1 MISKTAQQHI
11 WYGVFGILMGGT
23 LSLVGFTD
31 FSEVHGMFT
40 FSDFRLLFLFAATVA
55 LTMAGFGLLARNAN
69 IPKKSFN
76 KGTVP
81 GSILF
86 GAGWAI
92 TGSCPSIALV
102 QLGEGKFIAV
112 VTLLGIMFGVWGYR
126 KLAAGGMQLDTGVCG
141 EA

>member
-1 MISKTAQQHI
+1 MNSKTKQHL
-11 WYGVFGILMGGT
+11 WYCAFGLIMGGI

-31 FSEVHGMFT
+31 FTEVHNMFI
-40 FSDFRLLFLFAATVA
+40 FADFRLLLLFATTVA
-55 LTMAGFGLLARNAN
+55 ITMAGFGLFARNSN
-69 IPKKSFN
+69 IPKKPFS
-76 KGTVP
+76 KGTIP

-102 QLGEGKFIAV
+102 QLGEGKLIAV
-112 VTLLGIMFGVWGYR
+112 VTIMGILFGVWGYR
-126 KLAAGGMQLDTGVCG
+126 KLAAGGMKLDTGVCG